1 MQNMKNNG
9 TEKLNEQVSHNEK
22 EVHNSVQNIV
32 MCGGD
37 GCTSLGG
44 QLVRKRLEKEIKENG
59 YDGKIEIQERGCHSL
74 CFSGPIVTAG
84 PKNTTYK
91 DVSEDDVPK
100 IIENTI
106 KS

>member
-1 MQNMKNNG
+1 MKNNKK
-9 TEKLNEQVSHNEK
+9 EELNEQTSHNEK
-22 EVHNSVQNIV
+22 ETHSVYNII

-59 YDGKIEIQERGCHSL
+59 YEGKIEIKEIGCRSL
-74 CFSGPIVTAG
+74 CFSVPIVTAG

-106 KS
+106 KC